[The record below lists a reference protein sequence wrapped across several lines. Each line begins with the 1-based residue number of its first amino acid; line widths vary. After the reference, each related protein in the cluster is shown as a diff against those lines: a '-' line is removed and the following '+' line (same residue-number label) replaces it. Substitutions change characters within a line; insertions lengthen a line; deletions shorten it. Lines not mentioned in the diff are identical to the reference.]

1 MINLAVFASGS
12 GSNAENL
19 IRYFDGHPEIRV
31 NLVLSNKSDALVLQR
46 AERLNVPAVTFNKND
61 FYHSDNVLKIL
72 SDYQIDGVV
81 LAGFLWLIP
90 DNLLK
95 TFPQRIL
102 NIHPALLPRYG
113 GKGMYGRYVHEAV
126 VANGEK
132 ETGITIHLV
141 NAEYDKGEILFQAHC
156 PVLPDDTSETV
167 AAKVHAL
174 EYQHFPIIVE
184 QWGKRI
190 SSSTCNV

>member
-19 IRYFDGHPEIRV
+19 VLYFDKHPKIRV
-31 NLVLSNKSDALVLQR
+31 SLILSNKLDAFVLQR
-46 AERLNVPAVTFNKND
+46 AKQLNIPTVVFNKDD
-61 FYHSDNVLKIL
+61 FYHSDNVLKAL
-72 SDYQIDGVV
+72 ADYRIDRLV

-95 TFPQRIL
+95 AFPQCII

-113 GKGMYGRYVHEAV
+113 GRGMYGNHVHEAV
-126 VANGEK
+126 IANDEK

-141 NAEYDKGEILFQAHC
+141 DAEYDHGKILFQIKC
-156 PVLPDDTSETV
+156 PVLPNDTPKTV
-167 AAKVHAL
+167 AAKVHVL
-174 EYQHFPIIVE
+174 EHQYFPIVVE
-184 QWGKRI
+184 QWAVTG
-190 SSSTCNV
+190 NL

>member
-12 GSNAENL
+12 GTNAENL
-19 IRYFDGHPEIRV
+19 VHYFNGHSEIRISLILC
-31 NLVLSNKSDALVLQR
+31 NRPDAFVLQR
-46 AERLNVPAVTFNKND
+46 AKQLNIPALTFNKDD
-61 FYHSDNVLKIL
+61 FYHNENVLKAL
-72 SDYQIDGVV
+72 ADYKIDCLV

-95 TFPQRIL
+95 AFPQRII

-126 VANGEK
+126 VANSEK

-141 NAEYDKGEILFQAHC
+141 DAEYDNGEILFQAKC
-156 PVLPDDTSETV
+156 PVLPDDTPEMV
-167 AAKVHAL
+167 AAKVHEL
-174 EYQHFPIIVE
+174 EHCYFPIVVE
-184 QWGKRI
+184 QWAVTR
-190 SSSTCNV
+190 NL